1 MGNRGGYESQNNK
14 GNQENII
21 CPVMCFIQ
29 ITTSSTASLTT
40 KPANSPII
48 TAISSCTIVL
58 LRKLFSYIFF
68 QLNDEYPEKVC
79 CIGML
84 FHSLNKDRK
93 IKIECRMK
101 NRKRRETSRSPSY
114 EIFLPYANTLIK

>member
-1 MGNRGGYESQNNK
+1 MLKANKSIFDALLRKWAIEGAMNPRIIRGTRK
-14 GNQENII
+14 NII

-58 LRKLFSYIFF
+58 LRNFFIYFF

-93 IKIECRMK
+93 IK
-101 NRKRRETSRSPSY
+101 
-114 EIFLPYANTLIK
+114 